1 MSELKDKKILKNKN
15 AIITGVRRGIGRATV
30 EKFASYGANIW
41 ACARKYN
48 EEFEQDMKKIAEEN
62 NVEIWPIYFELT
74 KEDEIIEAVKTIKKQ
89 DVSVDVL
96 VNMAGFATD
105 GSSFQMTPIE
115 KMKEVFNV
123 NFFGTTLLTQYVSRI
138 MTRQNSG
145 NIVNVSSVAAIDGTP
160 AQYEYAA
167 SKAALI
173 GATKVLARELSPNNI
188 RVNAVAPG
196 MTDTDMG
203 AQIDADLKNELL
215 NQVIMNRLAKP
226 EEIADAIAFLSSDM
240 SGFITGQVVRVDGG
254 I

>member
-1 MSELKDKKILKNKN
+1 MSELKDKRILNNKN
-15 AIITGVRRGIGRATV
+15 AIITGARRGIGRATV

-41 ACARKYN
+41 ACARKYD
-48 EEFEQDMKKIAEEN
+48 EHFEKEMQKIAEDN
-62 NVEIWPIYFELT
+62 GVNIWPIYFELT
-74 KEDEIIEAVKTIKKQ
+74 KADEIKRAVKTIKKQ
-89 DVSVDVL
+89 GASVDIL
-96 VNMAGFATD
+96 VNVAGLATD
-105 GSSFQMTPIE
+105 GSSFQMTSIE

-145 NIVNVSSVAAIDGTP
+145 SIVNVSSVAAIDGTP
-160 AQYEYAA
+160 AQFEYAA